1 LGYVIKSS
9 KLYRSASAFYQEKN
23 KPKEFQEG
31 KMSKLFFTNE
41 HEYVQVK
48 DGIAYVGISDY
59 AQDQLGDIVYVE
71 LPELELD
78 VAVGDPIGVV
88 ESVKSASD
96 IFSPVSGKVVE
107 INEALEDQPELL
119 NEDPMENWIAA
130 VQLSDESE
138 LDELMDEVEYKAFLE
153 SEA

>member
-1 LGYVIKSS
+1 
-9 KLYRSASAFYQEKN
+9 
-23 KPKEFQEG
+23 
-31 KMSKLFFTNE
+31 MSKLFFTNE

-96 IFSPVSGKVVE
+96 IF
-107 INEALEDQPELL
+107 
-119 NEDPMENWIAA
+119 
-130 VQLSDESE
+130 
-138 LDELMDEVEYKAFLE
+138 
-153 SEA
+153 